1 MTPSASVLYKQMEQC
16 KTQNQEQEELQKIHL
31 DVKIDHVCKQPET
44 KKHFKSKKK
53 LYWHK
58 NGKINLCNAEEVIL

>member
-1 MTPSASVLYKQMEQC
+1 MEQC

-53 LYWHK
+53 NYIDTK
-58 NGKINLCNAEEVIL
+58 MER